1 MLRSLTL
8 FFLLAAAGLAQ
19 PAAGQ
24 IARDF
29 ALNDLQGRT
38 VKLSERLA
46 AGPVVLI
53 VLRGFPGYQCPLCN
67 RQVNDFLRNAAA
79 IDAAG
84 ARLIFVYPGPPA
96 GLEGRAREFT
106 VDKQLPPGVDF
117 LLDPGYAF
125 TNLYSLRWD
134 APRETAYP
142 ATFVIRRSGEI
153 AFAKVSKSHAGRATP
168 REILDQLQLLR

>member
-1 MLRSLTL
+1 MLRTLTL
-8 FFLLAAAGLAQ
+8 FYFLAATAFGQ

-24 IARDF
+24 TAKDF
-29 ALNDLQGRT
+29 TLKDLDGRAVT
-38 VKLSERLA
+38 LSQRLA

-53 VLRGFPGYQCPLCN
+53 VLRGYPGYQCPICN
-67 RQVNDFLRNAAA
+67 RQVNEFLRNAAA
-79 IDAAG
+79 VEAAG

-96 GLEGRAREFT
+96 DLNGRAREFT
-106 VDKQLPPGVDF
+106 SDKSLPPGVDF

-142 ATFVIRRSGEI
+142 AAFVIRRNGEI
-153 AFAKVSKSHAGRATP
+153 AYAKVSKSHAGRATA